1 VATFKSTEANKALTR
16 RGFEEVFNQKN
27 LAVLDELV
35 VAEQTTV
42 RESENS
48 PLYVF
53 IAVSNS

>member
-1 VATFKSTEANKALTR
+1 MSTEANKALAR